1 MQVATDTQGY
11 QNYRRV
17 GPERWL
23 DDRSDNGGV
32 VAAFRSE
39 VEALIHQLLPSLLL
53 LTSPPPLHRHR
64 VVLVLVLVVLVI
76 IGLSRVLQRC
86 CQGLCGNTCACQAE
100 RLV

>member
-32 VAAFRSE
+32 VAFRSE

-53 LTSPPPLHRHR
+53 LTSPPPLRHR
-64 VVLVLVLVVLVI
+64 VVLVLVVLVI